1 MDVETAPASGDP
13 ETDSLAQLIDDAR
26 HMPAAM
32 LPRPRTPDGRR
43 VIDLTSLELTI
54 PETDLLEEAVWP
66 QV

>member
-1 MDVETAPASGDP
+1 MPTPD
-13 ETDSLAQLIDDAR
+13 TDSLAQLIDDAR

-54 PETDLLEEAVWP
+54 PESAATLVDGYDPVY
-66 QV
+66 